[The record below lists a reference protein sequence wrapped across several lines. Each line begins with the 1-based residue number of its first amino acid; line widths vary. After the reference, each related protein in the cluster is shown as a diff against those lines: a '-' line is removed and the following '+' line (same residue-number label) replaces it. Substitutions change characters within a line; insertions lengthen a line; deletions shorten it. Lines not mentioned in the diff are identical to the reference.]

1 MSKHLEQLKR
11 ELRSP
16 DAITDLL
23 ESNRW
28 MQELNWA
35 NIDQFSRFLSVYSA
49 QPGQLIF
56 SEGDASTYLSLIVEG
71 AVDIIKSDSQDEQR
85 HLVSLGS
92 GHAFGEMALIDSG
105 VRSASARATAPTTI
119 LVVDNESIENLCLE
133 FPDLGLV
140 IVRRIARDLSARL
153 RHSSGILV
161 DYLQA

>member
-1 MSKHLEQLKR
+1 MPDHLEQLKR

-49 QPGQLIF
+49 EPGQLIF

-71 AVDIIKSDSQDEQR
+71 SVDIFKCDSEDEQR
-85 HLVSLGS
+85 LLVSLES

-105 VRSASARATAPTTI
+105 VRSASARAKTPTTVMVI
-119 LVVDNESIENLCLE
+119 DNESFESLCLE
-133 FPDLGLV
+133 YPDLGLV
-140 IVRRIARDLSARL
+140 VVRRIARDLSARL
-153 RHSSGILV
+153 RHSSDILV
-161 DYLQA
+161 DYLQG